1 MTTRY
6 LAAPALG
13 TGVLM
18 AAYLLLRPYGDV
30 GGALDQAQAYAS
42 PRWVVAHVCGL
53 LALASFARLALRVCD
68 LIDPGVGGSGLPGA
82 RSARL
87 GRWLALAGA
96 TLALPPYGVE
106 AVGLHVAGVR
116 HLAGDPGALALV
128 SQLRGHPLGVAMF
141 ALGLA
146 LLAAAGIAL
155 GLTWQRSGLGCGL
168 DNGLPTGLRDGLDS
182 GLPIG
187 LRDGLDSGLRNG
199 LAARSLSRFA
209 AWPLGVLMAAFVPQ
223 FLLPPAGRMAY
234 GVAYLAAALWLL
246 GSAASS
252 RTDGADADHAADAA
266 DAADPGDRA
275 AQWRA

>member
-6 LAAPALG
+6 LFAPAFG

-30 GGALDQAQAYAS
+30 GGPLAQAQAYAS

-68 LIDPGVGGSGLPGA
+68 LVDPGLGGSGRPGA
-82 RSARL
+82 RLARL
-87 GRWLALAGA
+87 GRWLALSGA
-96 TLALPPYGVE
+96 TLALPAYGVE

-116 HLAGDPGALALV
+116 HLAGDPSGLALV
-128 SQLRGHPLGVAMF
+128 EQLRGEPLGVAMF
-141 ALGLA
+141 GLGLA

-155 GLTWQRSGLGCGL
+155 GLAWQRSGLP
-168 DNGLPTGLRDGLDS
+168 NALP
-182 GLPIG
+182 
-187 LRDGLDSGLRNG
+187 NA
-199 LAARSLSRFA
+199 LASRSLTRFA
-209 AWPLGVLMAAFVPQ
+209 AWPLGALMAVFVPQ

-246 GSAASS
+246 GSARSAGTAAG
-252 RTDGADADHAADAA
+252 RADAA
-266 DAADPGDRA
+266 DARHAAQAADSADAADSA

>member
-1 MTTRY
+1 
-6 LAAPALG
+6 
-13 TGVLM
+13 M

-96 TLALPPYGVE
+96 TLALPAYGVE

-116 HLAGDPGALALV
+116 HLAGDPGALAPV

-155 GLTWQRSGLGCGL
+155 GLTWQRSGLG
-168 DNGLPTGLRDGLDS
+168 R
-182 GLPIG
+182 
-187 LRDGLDSGLRNG
+187 GLRNG